1 MRRVAFSRLRLLLGM
16 LTLLLATATS
26 TFAAPAPSSPA
37 KKVAFLPFET
47 HAAKDL
53 SYLTSG
59 IRDMLASRLA
69 AGAKIQVVPRATV
82 DHALGGGKPSQPEQI
97 RALGRQMGADYIVTG
112 SLTAIG
118 AGMSLDAKVY
128 NLATNEPAQTFF
140 ATAASENDII
150 TAIDQLTWDIGA
162 KVFGA
167 QRPGSAAAPVAANQQ
182 PAQPQYL
189 SAHPERAFMGAGG
202 RGASPFIRP
211 LGSTG
216 PFGFSKSQNFNMYLQ
231 AMDAGDVDGDGQD
244 EVILADRNEV
254 GIYKRDGKKLQKV
267 GQVLLPVNHKI
278 HYISV
283 ADLNHSGKAA
293 IYVSAADEA
302 EPHSYAF
309 IWQGKDKV
317 DYLFKDAK
325 WYIRAMELPGEGMTL
340 LGQHAAVSKPIMP
353 GVFRLDLVKGALV
366 KGAQVQLPDWVNV
379 FDFSMAD
386 LEKNGSYDIVAID
399 QFDRLVVAKPS
410 GSILW
415 KSDDYFGGTNRYI
428 GGRKAI
434 GQKGDMDDTGDP
446 EGRIYIPSRIVIADL
461 NKDGVVDVL
470 VNKNL
475 STSSRLFKN
484 MKNYPSG
491 EIHAL
496 TWNGIALTE
505 IWRTR
510 KIDGYIADY
519 LLRPDK
525 KEPTAEL
532 LVGLVLRQGD
542 FDIFSSKKSTVLMYN
557 LDFSEAEKAPKE
569 EAE

>member
-1 MRRVAFSRLRLLLGM
+1 MRKALLAPLHLLMTGVLALLL
-16 LTLLLATATS
+16 TS
-26 TFAAPAPSSPA
+26 TTIEAAPAAPA

-69 AGAKIQVVPRATV
+69 AGAKIRVVDRAAV
-82 DHALGGGKPSQPEQI
+82 DKALGSAKLSQPEQF
-97 RALGRQMGADYIVTG
+97 RALGKNVGADYVVAG

-118 AGMSLDAKVY
+118 AGMSLDAKVFGM
-128 NLATNEPAQTFF
+128 AGNEPAQTFF
-140 ATAASENDII
+140 ATAASENEII
-150 TAIDQLTWDIGA
+150 SAIDQLAWEIGG

-167 QRPGSAAAPVAANQQ
+167 QKPGSVTAPAAAQ
-182 PAQPQYL
+182 PTQPQYL
-189 SAHPERAFMGAGG
+189 SAHPERAFMGQDG

-231 AMDAGDVDGDGQD
+231 AMDVGDVDGDGQD
-244 EVILADRNEV
+244 EVLLADRGEV

-267 GQVLLPVNHKI
+267 GQIPTIVRYKI

-283 ADLNHSGKAA
+283 ADLNHNGKAE
-293 IYVSAADEA
+293 IYVSAADEKEA
-302 EPHSYAF
+302 NSFACE
-309 IWQGKDKV
+309 WQGKDKV
-317 DYLFKDAK
+317 EYLFKDAR
-325 WYIRAMELPGEGMTL
+325 WYLRAMELPGEGMTL
-340 LGQHAAVSKPIMP
+340 LGQRPAVSSPIMP
-353 GVFRLDLVKGALV
+353 GVFRLDLLKGGLV
-366 KGAQVQLPDWVNV
+366 KGAAVQLPEWVNV
-379 FDFSMAD
+379 FDFSIAD
-386 LEKNGSYDIVAID
+386 LDNDGSKEIVAID
-399 QFDRLVVAKPS
+399 QFDRLIVAKQS
-410 GSILW
+410 GTTLW
-415 KSDDYFGGTNRYI
+415 KSDDFFGGTNRFI
-428 GGRKAI
+428 GGRKPLEEQRA
-434 GQKGDMDDTGDP
+434 DETGDY

-461 NKDGVVDVL
+461 NKDGIVDVL
-470 VNKNL
+470 INKNL
-475 STSSRLFKN
+475 SSSSRLFKN

-491 EIHAL
+491 ELHAL

-542 FDIFSSKKSTVLMYN
+542 MDLLSSKNSTVLMYN
-557 LDFSEAEKAPKE
+557 LDFSEAEKAPQQE
-569 EAE
+569 

>member
-1 MRRVAFSRLRLLLGM
+1 MHKKELTVPRCLILVFTVLLSLFGM
-16 LTLLLATATS
+16 TTQLYA
-26 TFAAPAPSSPA
+26 AAPAPA
-37 KKVAFLPFET
+37 KKVAFLPFEA

-59 IRDMLASRLA
+59 IRDMLSSRLA
-69 AGAKIQVVPRATV
+69 AGAKIRVIDRASV
-82 DHALGGGKPSQPEQI
+82 DKAIGSAKLAQPEQF
-97 RALGRQMGADYIVTG
+97 RAIGKTVGADYVVAG

-118 AGMSLDAKVY
+118 TSMSLDAKVFSV
-128 NLATNEPAQTFF
+128 AGDDPAQTFF
-140 ATAASENDII
+140 ASAAAENEII
-150 TAIDQLTWDIGA
+150 GAIDQLAWEIGG

-167 QRPGSAAAPVAANQQ
+167 QKPGSVAAPVAASQ

-189 SAHPERAFMGAGG
+189 SAHPERAFMGQDG

-231 AMDAGDVDGDGQD
+231 AMDVGDVDGDGQD
-244 EVILADRNEV
+244 EVILADRSEV

-267 GQVLLPVNHKI
+267 GQIATIAKYKI
-278 HYISV
+278 HYVSV
-283 ADLNHSGKAA
+283 ADLNHNGKAE
-293 IYVSAADEA
+293 IYVSAADEK
-302 EPHSYAF
+302 EPNSFAVE
-309 IWQGKDKV
+309 WQGKNKV
-317 DYLFKDAK
+317 EYLFKDAR
-325 WYIRAMELPGEGMTL
+325 WYIRTLELPKEGMTL
-340 LGQHAAVSKPIMP
+340 LGQRAAVSKPIMP
-353 GVFRLDLVKGALV
+353 GVFRLDLVKGDLV
-366 KGAQVQLPDWVNV
+366 KGAQVQLPEWVNV
-379 FDFSMAD
+379 FDFAIAD
-386 LEKNGSYDIVAID
+386 LDSDGSNEVVAID
-399 QFDRLVVAKPS
+399 QYDRLVVAKQS
-410 GSILW
+410 GTTLW
-415 KSDDYFGGTNRYI
+415 KSDDFFGGTNRFI
-428 GGRKAI
+428 GGRSAM
-434 GQKGDMDDTGDP
+434 GQKGAMDDTGDP
-446 EGRIYIPSRIVIADL
+446 EGRTYIPSRMVIADL

-491 EIHAL
+491 ELHAL

-542 FDIFSSKKSTVLMYN
+542 LDLVSSKNSTVLMYN
-557 LDFSEAEKAPKE
+557 LDFSEAEKAPKQE
-569 EAE
+569 